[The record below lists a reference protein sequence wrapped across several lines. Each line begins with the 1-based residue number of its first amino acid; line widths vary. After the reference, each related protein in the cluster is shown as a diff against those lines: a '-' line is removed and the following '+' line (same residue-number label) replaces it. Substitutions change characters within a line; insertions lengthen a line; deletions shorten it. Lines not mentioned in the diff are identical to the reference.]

1 MERGS
6 STQENVKGLYRFFAA
21 ALITASV
28 TFLYAYVW
36 YTHLNPLR
44 YKKFQ
49 FEGKGNW
56 LMVAIYAAVVIA
68 IFLPF
73 GAYKIGFSRKAHA
86 LLSQG
91 WGLFLVNGIEFV
103 LSIAVIGRVKQI
115 PKIVSGFLWLY
126 AAELVVLL
134 VLTVTL
140 TNVYRKLFPPYR
152 MLQIYGKY
160 QNGLADKMNAR
171 DDKFWVSGAI
181 SAEVPLREIEH
192 EIDKYDAVLIND
204 TPSELRNAVLKYC
217 FVHKKRIYFTPKI
230 SDILVV
236 GSKEMNLF
244 DSPLFLNKNAD
255 SLIFYLFAK
264 RCIDI
269 AVALVGIILSSP
281 FMIATALAIHFY
293 DGGPVFYRQK
303 RLTKDGR
310 VFDILKF
317 RSMIVDAEK
326 ESGARLAGENDSR
339 ITPVGHFI
347 RKTRIDEL
355 PQFFNILGGSMSVV
369 GPRPERPEIHEK
381 YCQRVPEFD
390 YRLRV
395 KAGLTGYAQV
405 YGKYNTTTYD
415 KLKFDLLY
423 VEKANLLLDLQLILL
438 TLRVVFQKEAT
449 EGV

>member
-1 MERGS
+1 MDARNR
-6 STQENVKGLYRFFAA
+6 QENLKGLYRFVAA
-21 ALITASV
+21 VFITAAVSA
-28 TFLYAYVW
+28 LYAYVW
-36 YTHLNPLR
+36 CEKVNPLLR
-44 YKKFQ
+44 RPFLVR
-49 FEGKGNW
+49 GNW
-56 LMVAIYAAVVIA
+56 LMVALYAAIVIA

-73 GAYKIGFSRKAHA
+73 GAYKVGSSRKAHA

-91 WGLFLVNGIEFV
+91 LGLFFANGIEFI
-103 LSIAVIGRVKQI
+103 LTAMLIGKFKKLPRVIPEFI
-115 PKIVSGFLWLY
+115 WLY
-126 AAELVVLL
+126 AVELMVML

-140 TNVYRKLFPPYR
+140 INVYRRLFPPYR
-152 MLQIYGKY
+152 MLQIHGEHE
-160 QNGLADKMNAR
+160 NGLADKMNAR
-171 DDKFWVSGAI
+171 DDKFWVCGEI

-192 EIDKYDAVLIND
+192 EIDRYDAVLLND
-204 TPSELRNAVLKYC
+204 LPAELRNAILKYC
-217 FVHKKRIYFTPKI
+217 FVTKKRVYFTPKI

-236 GSKEMNLF
+236 GSREMNLF

-255 SLIFYLFAK
+255 SLVYYLFAK
-264 RCIDI
+264 RCMDI
-269 AVALVGIILSSP
+269 LIALTGILLTSP
-281 FMIATALAIHFY
+281 FMLVTAAAIHFY
-293 DGGPVFYRQK
+293 DGGPVFYRQR
-303 RLTKDGR
+303 RLTKNGKQ
-310 VFDILKF
+310 FDILKF

-326 ESGARLAGENDSR
+326 ATGARLAGEHDDR

-369 GPRPERPEIHEK
+369 GPRPERPEIHED
-381 YCQRVPEFD
+381 YCKKVPEFD

-423 VEKANLLLDLQLILL
+423 VEKANLFLDIQLILL
-438 TLRVVFQKEAT
+438 TMRVVFQKEAT

>member
-1 MERGS
+1 MGKTGS
-6 STQENVKGLYRFFAA
+6 AQENLKGLYRFMAA
-21 ALITASV
+21 VLITASV

-56 LMVAIYAAVVIA
+56 LMVLIYAGVVIA

-91 WGLFLVNGIEFV
+91 WGLFLVNGIELV

-126 AAELVVLL
+126 AVELAVLL
-134 VLTVTL
+134 VLTVAL
-140 TNVYRKLFPPYR
+140 TNIYRKLFPPYR
-152 MLQIYGKY
+152 MLQIYGEH

-181 SAEVPLREIEH
+181 SAKVPLREIEH

-264 RCIDI
+264 RCVDI
-269 AVALVGIILSSP
+269 FVALVGIILTSP
-281 FMIATALAIHFY
+281 FMIATAIAIHLY

-310 VFDILKF
+310 TFDILKF

-326 ESGARLAGENDSR
+326 ESGARLAGEHDSR
-339 ITPVGHFI
+339 ITPIGNFI
-347 RKTRIDEL
+347 RTTRIDEL

-381 YCQRVPEFD
+381 YCQKVPEFD

-438 TLRVVFQKEAT
+438 TLRVVLQKEAT

>member
-1 MERGS
+1 MQKSNR
-6 STQENVKGLYRFFAA
+6 QENLKGFYRFFAA
-21 ALITASV
+21 VVLTVAVTSIYAYAWFNKINALASRPFLYRGSWMMV
-28 TFLYAYVW
+28 FLYA
-36 YTHLNPLR
+36 
-44 YKKFQ
+44 
-49 FEGKGNW
+49 
-56 LMVAIYAAVVIA
+56 AIVVCV
-68 IFLPF
+68 FLPF

-91 WGLFLVNGIEFV
+91 WGLFLVNGIEFI
-103 LSIAVIGRVKQI
+103 LTAIIIGRFRVL
-115 PKIVSGFLWLY
+115 PEVVPAFVMML
-126 AAELVVLL
+126 AAQLLAVL
-134 VLTVTL
+134 VLTVSL
-140 TNVYRKLFPPYR
+140 TNIYRRFFPPFR
-152 MLQIYGKY
+152 MLQIHGD
-160 QNGLADKMNAR
+160 GESSLADKMNAR
-171 DDKFWVSGAI
+171 DDKFWIRSQI

-192 EIDKYDAVLIND
+192 EIDRFDAVLLND
-204 TPSELRNAVLKYC
+204 LPADLRNDILKYC
-217 FVHKKRIYFTPKI
+217 FVHKKRVYFAPKI

-255 SLIFYLFAK
+255 SLIYYQFVK
-264 RCIDI
+264 RCMDI
-269 AVALVGIILSSP
+269 AIALVGILLTSP
-281 FMIATALAIHFY
+281 FMLASAAAIHMY

-303 RLTKDGR
+303 RLTKDGKT
-310 VFDILKF
+310 FDIYKF

-326 ESGARLAGENDSR
+326 ASGARLAAENDDR

-369 GPRPERPEIHEK
+369 GPRPERPEIHEE

-423 VEKANLLLDLQLILL
+423 VEKASIWLDLQLILL
-438 TLRVVFQKEAT
+438 TLRVIFQKEAT